1 MRRLGRPAG
10 SFGEVGLAL
19 VRAAEHGPGT
29 ARQLAERVCVGYT
42 AARYT
47 ASRLVSAGVL
57 ARTDERPARLGLP
70 GALPLL
76 AQPKDAGTV
85 GVLPRSFWD
94 LSDLVDC
101 DSA

>member
-10 SFGEVGLAL
+10 SFGEVGQAL
-19 VRAAEHGPGT
+19 VKAATHGPGT
-29 ARQLAERVCVGYT
+29 ARELAERVCVGYT

-70 GALPLL
+70 GTLQAAVPQL
-76 AQPKDAGTV
+76 ASSP
-85 GVLPRSFWD
+85 VLPRSFWD
-94 LSDLVDC
+94 TPPDGF
-101 DSA
+101 DSL